1 VVIIVV
7 SLAKSDKG
15 GEDVVSRGMSV
26 VKRLVTEPVGKGVD
40 AEGCVVDND
49 ETADTCVIEPT
60 SPIIPEQTGNSS
72 GDEEA
77 HDDDNNAVVLVL
89 YTDKNV
95 RVEIGDIRTP
105 NPLGILLE
113 EHPSEM
119 SIHQT
124 LSDRVGVLFRIG
136 VSVVS
141 TVVSGPPPDG
151 SLNGTATKGSED
163 ILKRSRCGV

>member
-1 VVIIVV
+1 MVIIVV

-77 HDDDNNAVVLVL
+77 HDDDNNAVVLML
-89 YTDKNV
+89 HTDKNV
-95 RVEIGDIRTP
+95 GVEIGDIGTSD
-105 NPLGILLE
+105 PLGVLLQ

-124 LSDRVGVLFRIG
+124 LSDRVGVLFRIR
-136 VSVVS
+136 VSMVS
-141 TVVSGPPPDG
+141 TMVS
-151 SLNGTATKGSED
+151 
-163 ILKRSRCGV
+163 